1 MAYIE
6 SELIYLINVENA
18 VVGNLESNLFDFTIY
33 FINENYCAVWIF
45 SFTANWIANGK
56 KYF

>member
-18 VVGNLESNLFDFTIY
+18 VVGNLESNLFDFIIY
-33 FINENYCAVWIF
+33 FINENYCAV
-45 SFTANWIANGK
+45 
-56 KYF
+56 